1 MIINIK
7 RRLNIMIDK
16 LKKLL
21 TNWKVSVVLVGGA
34 VVVATVFGTCT
45 FEPGADVES
54 ETKEESETPGA
65 DVSTTTSGGEGA
77 DVDVDANIE
86 TEDSETTAN

>member
-1 MIINIK
+1 
-7 RRLNIMIDK
+7 MIDK

-45 FEPGADVES
+45 FEPGADAES
-54 ETKEESETPGA
+54 ETSEESEAPGA
-65 DVSTTTSGGEGA
+65 DVSTTTDGEEA
-77 DVDVDANIE
+77 SSTDVDVDIE